1 MARKR
6 SRKKKEPV
14 LVDRR
19 GEEGVKALE
28 DLGKFLSKKTPDKRY
43 EYIGDGA
50 TGQDDET
57 TRVVNIRTKPICW
70 GFPFDEVL
78 FSKWAV
84 NMLMLRPMPWDD
96 IITCQNTYLPEARNK
111 LHSQFVTESDSDW
124 LMMLDSDVCP
134 PPDIVDVLL
143 KHHEDDPKKKM
154 IGGWYRKKAEPFSP
168 VVYEYV
174 TMNPDGI
181 RQYRLYKEEEIKTGS
196 LESITGAGAG
206 VWLMH
211 REIAEKL
218 GEKPYDMEHG
228 GEDLRMC
235 EQVLD
240 LGYEIWID
248 WNMACAHVGV
258 GVA

>member
-1 MARKR
+1 MTRKR
-6 SRKKKEPV
+6 PRKKSEPV
-14 LVDRR
+14 LVKRG

-28 DLGKFLSKKTPDKRY
+28 SLAKFLKKKTPDKRY
-43 EYIGDGA
+43 EYIGDSA
-50 TGQDDET
+50 TGQDDGSP
-57 TRVVNIRTKPICW
+57 RAINIRTLPICW
-70 GFPFDEVL
+70 AFPFDEVL

-84 NMLMLRPMPWDD
+84 NLLMLRPLPWDD
-96 IITCQNTYLPEARNK
+96 IVTSQNTYLPEARNK
-111 LHSQFVTESDSDW
+111 LHSQFVKESEADW

-134 PPDIVDVLL
+134 PPNIVDVLL
-143 KHHEDDPKKKM
+143 DHHKEDPKKKM

-174 TMNPDGI
+174 TTNPNGI
-181 RQYRLYKEEEIKTGS
+181 RQYRLYEEKEIKTGS

-218 GEKPYDMEHG
+218 GNKPYDMEFG
-228 GEDLRMC
+228 GEDLRLC